1 MSNAPHIGL
10 APNHF
15 AEAFP
20 FHLAFDRSFVI
31 GQVGRALSIL
41 CPDLLEGSYFFDHFR
56 IERPPAVPNDFDA
69 LSEYQQ
75 QLFVINV
82 MHKEVKLRGQMMYVQ
97 ESETMLF
104 LGSPW
109 LTEPGQIGRLGLT
122 FGDFALHDAVI
133 DLLQVMQAQNTAL
146 ADTRKLADRLSFQRT
161 ELREANAA
169 LKAEI
174 AVRQQTEEE
183 LHEREDTFQMLLESA
198 SEGIVIVSEQGV
210 IEMVN
215 ARLLS
220 MFGHAREEMMGQTI
234 ELLLPQRLAERHAER
249 RAGFVGQPRNRPMGV
264 SLGLFGRH
272 KNGGEFPV
280 DISLS
285 HVHTRQG
292 LRVMGFVSD
301 ITERRRIEGAL
312 AQARD
317 QALESSRLKSEFLA
331 TMSHEIRTPMN
342 SIIGITDLLMET
354 GLEGEQIKLAALVQE
369 SGKALLNIIND
380 ILDTSKIEAGK
391 LQLEWIDFD
400 LRSEIE
406 VVTAMMHPK
415 AREKELPLTV
425 YVEPGV
431 PTRLHGDPGRLRQ
444 ILLNLLSNA
453 IKFTSQG
460 GVFLH
465 VALARPV
472 DQKAGIRFSVEDTGI
487 GIPAAVMG
495 SLFQAFMQADGSTT
509 RKFGG
514 TGLGLTI
521 SRNLVELMGGQIGV
535 ESKEG
540 AGSTFWFVLPGNV
553 AAEAVAPTPILMA
566 PPEKALDFPA
576 TTQNAPPTILLVEDN
591 DLNTLIAIKM
601 LERLGYTADRAV
613 NGREAVNAI
622 RHKPYTLI
630 LMDCQ
635 MPEMDGFDATRAIR
649 CLEKESGGHVFII
662 AMTAN
667 AMVED
672 REKCLTAGMDDYLSK
687 PVDRQSLSA
696 VLERWLAKA

>member
-1 MSNAPHIGL
+1 MSNAQPIGL

-31 GQVGRALSIL
+31 RQAGRALSIL
-41 CPDLLEGSYFFDHFR
+41 CPDLLEGSCFFDHFR
-56 IERPPAVPNDFDA
+56 IERPPAVPDDFDA
-69 LSEYQQ
+69 LSEYQR

-133 DLLQVMQAQNTAL
+133 DLLQVMQAQNMAL

-249 RAGFVGQPRNRPMGV
+249 RAGFVGQPGNRPMGV
-264 SLGLFGRH
+264 SLGLFGRR

-301 ITERRRIEGAL
+301 ITERKRIEEAL

-354 GLEGEQIKLAALVQE
+354 GLEGEQIKLATLVQE

-415 AREKELPLTV
+415 AQEKELPLTV

-495 SLFQAFMQADGSTT
+495 SLFQAFTQADGSTT

-514 TGLGLTI
+514 TGLGLAI

-576 TTQNAPPTILLVEDN
+576 TTQKAPPTILLVEDN
-591 DLNTLIAIKM
+591 DLNTLIAMKM

-649 CLEKESGGHVFII
+649 CLEKESGGHAFII